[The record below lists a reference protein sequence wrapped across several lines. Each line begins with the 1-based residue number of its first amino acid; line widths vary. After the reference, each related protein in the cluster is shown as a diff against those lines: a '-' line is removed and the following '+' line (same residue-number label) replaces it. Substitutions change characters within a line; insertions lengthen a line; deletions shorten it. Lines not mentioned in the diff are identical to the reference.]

1 MAEMGAPV
9 PPMQQVKDA
18 RVQQTR
24 LRLQRIGTFFAEQR
38 HLIAVRD
45 GVVGA
50 LPLILIGS
58 LFLLLSQAPWM
69 ARPELKP
76 YVGVLLAPYRMLGGL
91 IAIYVTFACA
101 NSLAKSYGLDQL
113 ACGLLSVSAYFVA
126 AFLPAPLV
134 VDPAVGPAGPP
145 VLLVSRLG
153 AGGIF
158 TGIFLAVFTVEV
170 TRLFVTR
177 KWTIGMPATA
187 PESIVRSFRALLP
200 AFAVVTVVFA
210 VTHLLRVDVIQIVQT
225 VAKPLLSATGSLPA
239 AVGVASADSALWV
252 LGVHATAA
260 LATLRP
266 FWESMLLQ
274 NADAVAAGEAAPHIA
289 TLPFYQWFVWQ
300 GGSGATLALA
310 FHLLRAKSA
319 QLKTV
324 GKAGILP
331 AIFNV
336 NEPIVFGVPIVLN
349 PTLAIPFFA
358 VPLICVGTAYAALA
372 MELVH
377 RPYVEV
383 LWVLPAPIGAFL
395 ATGGD
400 WRAVVLQLFNL
411 AIGVVVYAPFVRRYD
426 LRLLAQETAGPPL
439 SEQPRSP

>member
-1 MAEMGAPV
+1 MASSTAPA
-9 PPMQQVKDA
+9 PDVKDE
-18 RVQQTR
+18 RVIRTR
-24 LRLQRIGTFFAEQR
+24 KRLERIGRFFAEQR

-50 LPLILIGS
+50 LPLILVGS
-58 LFLLLSQAPWM
+58 IFLLLSQAATKVPTL
-69 ARPELKP
+69 ADFST
-76 YVGVLLAPYRMLGGL
+76 VLLVPYRMLGGL

-101 NSLAKSYGLDQL
+101 NSLAKSYALDQL
-113 ACGLLSVSAYFVA
+113 ACGLLAVAAYFIA
-126 AFLPAPLV
+126 AFVPLTT
-134 VDPAVGPAGPP
+134 PPGPP
-145 VLLVSRLG
+145 SLNLARLG

-158 TGIFLAVFTVEV
+158 TGIFLAIFTVEL
-170 TRLFVTR
+170 TRQFVKR
-177 KWTIGMPATA
+177 KWTIGLPETA
-187 PESIVRSFRALLP
+187 PEAIVKSFRALLP
-200 AFAVVTVVFA
+200 SLAVVTIVF
-210 VTHLLRVDVIQIVQT
+210 VITHLLAFDIIQAVQT

-239 AVGVASADSALWV
+239 ALGVASADSALWV

-274 NADAVAAGEAAPHIA
+274 NADAVIAGQAPPHIA

-324 GKAGILP
+324 GKAGIVP
-331 AIFNV
+331 ALFNV

-349 PTLAIPFFA
+349 PTLAIPFFI
-358 VPLICVGTAYAALA
+358 VPLISVGVSYAALSFD
-372 MELVH
+372 LVT
-377 RPYVEV
+377 RPYIEV
-383 LWVLPAPIGAFL
+383 LWVLPAPVGAFL
-395 ATGGD
+395 STGND

-411 AIGVVVYAPFVRRYD
+411 AIAVLIYAPFVRRYD
-426 LRLLAQETAGPPL
+426 LRLLAQQSAVTQAALPL
-439 SEQPRSP
+439 SPPAQTP

>member
-1 MAEMGAPV
+1 MAEMGAP
-9 PPMQQVKDA
+9 PPMQEVKDE
-18 RVQQTR
+18 RVQATR
-24 LRLQRIGTFFAEQR
+24 LRLQRIGKFFAEQR

-69 ARPELKP
+69 AREELKP
-76 YVGVLLAPYRMLGGL
+76 YVPVLLAPYRMLGGL

-101 NSLAKSYGLDQL
+101 SSLAKSYGLDQL
-113 ACGLLSVSAYFVA
+113 ACGLLAVAAYFVA
-126 AFLPAPLV
+126 AFVPPPLLVDPSLPA
-134 VDPAVGPAGPP
+134 AGPP
-145 VLLVSRLG
+145 GLLVSRLG

-158 TGIFLAVFTVEV
+158 TGIFLAIFTVEV
-170 TRLFVTR
+170 TRQFVSR

-200 AFAVVTVVFA
+200 AFAVITVVFL
-210 VTHLLRVDVIQIVQT
+210 VTQLFRVDIIQIVQT
-225 VAKPLLSATGSLPA
+225 LARPLLSATGSLPA
-239 AVGVASADSALWV
+239 ALGVASADSALWL

-274 NADAVAAGEAAPHIA
+274 NADAVAAGQAAPHIA

-310 FHLLRAKSA
+310 FHLLRARSA

-324 GKAGILP
+324 GRAGILP

-349 PTLAIPFFA
+349 PTLAIPFFI
-358 VPLICVGTAYAALA
+358 VPLISVGTAYGALA
-372 MELVH
+372 LDMVNK
-377 RPYVEV
+377 PYVEV
-383 LWVLPAPIGAFL
+383 LWVLPAPVGAFL

-411 AIGVVVYAPFVRRYD
+411 ALAVLIYAPFVRRYD
-426 LRLLAQETAGPPL
+426 QRLLAQETASAAALPVAAGTP
-439 SEQPRSP
+439 